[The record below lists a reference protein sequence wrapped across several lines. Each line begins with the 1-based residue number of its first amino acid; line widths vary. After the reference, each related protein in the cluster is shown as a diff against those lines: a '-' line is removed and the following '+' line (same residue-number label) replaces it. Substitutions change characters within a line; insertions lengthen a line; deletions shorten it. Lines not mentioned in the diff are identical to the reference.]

1 MMLLTLLKSPAL
13 WNVICYVLQKPK
25 LQLIR
30 ITSIGSKLWMVSMFF
45 NNSSEQTLLNI
56 TICFPKNVSLLS
68 RNNLLVFP
76 IFLFLKSNFTKNI
89 LRFLCFISAQTLPLL
104 WFIDRLGEIVHL
116 ELHIDFMLSNFNLNM
131 FNNSNDG
138 FKTCCQIMNL

>member
-76 IFLFLKSNFTKNI
+76 IFLFLKPNFTKNI

>member
-76 IFLFLKSNFTKNI
+76 IFLFLKPNFTKNI

-116 ELHIDFMLSNFNLNM
+116 ELHNDFMLSNFNLNM

>member
-1 MMLLTLLKSPAL
+1 
-13 WNVICYVLQKPK
+13 
-25 LQLIR
+25 
-30 ITSIGSKLWMVSMFF
+30 MVSMFF
-45 NNSSEQTLLNI
+45 NNCSEQTFLNI
-56 TICFPKNVSLLS
+56 TICFPKNVSLVS

-76 IFLFLKSNFTKNI
+76 IFVFLKLNFTKNI

-104 WFIDRLGEIVHL
+104 CFIDRLGEIVHL
-116 ELHIDFMLSNFNLNM
+116 ELHIDFMLGNFNLNM

>member
-45 NNSSEQTLLNI
+45 NNSSEQTLRNI

>member
-13 WNVICYVLQKPK
+13 WNVIRYVLQKPK

-76 IFLFLKSNFTKNI
+76 IFLFLKPNFTKNI

-116 ELHIDFMLSNFNLNM
+116 ELHNDFMLSNFNLNM

>member
-30 ITSIGSKLWMVSMFF
+30 ITSMGSKLWMVSMFF